1 MQLLDFLWAEYAC
14 HDQVLFDVRPI
25 SRIAAIRILAY
36 RASRWAPGV
45 RVDRLTSKQ
54 LRKLLDFL
62 RNSYACHDQEAF
74 VTHLICEISK
84 LIPSEVTSY
93 SEIDLRTGPVEN
105 RTKVMPADV
114 RFPGD
119 RQIFEEHLSEHPI
132 LTYYQQTGNGEA
144 RTLSD
149 FLTRSQ
155 FHRLELYQK
164 FYRQEGVEDQMAIML
179 PVQPTRLIGIGLHR
193 GQRNFSERDRLLLN
207 LLRPHL
213 AQAYANAQA
222 ISAMRQEVR
231 LLRQGLDVSGQEVVV
246 LSREGRV
253 RLMTQQARAWL
264 TEYFGCPSWQ
274 ADHLPDVLRA
284 WISHQEAV
292 LGRADDAPPPR
303 TPLAVERDGMRLVV
317 RHLCEAGQCLLLL
330 EERQT
335 GPQPVSFEQDG
346 LTRREDEVLQWVAQ
360 GKTNAEIGYILSIS
374 PRTVQKHMEHI
385 FEKLGVETRTAA
397 ATLALDW
404 RSGG

>member
-1 MQLLDFLWAEYAC
+1 MA
-14 HDQVLFDVRPI
+14 
-25 SRIAAIRILAY
+25 
-36 RASRWAPGV
+36 
-45 RVDRLTSKQ
+45 RLTSKQ
-54 LRKLLDFL
+54 LKQLLDFL
-62 RNSYACHDQEAF
+62 RVGYACHDQEAF

-93 SEIDLRTGPVEN
+93 SEIDLRTGPVED
-105 RTKVMPADV
+105 RTKVTPADV

-132 LTYYQQTGNGEA
+132 LTYYQQTCNGEA

-179 PVQPTRLIGIGLHR
+179 PVQSTRPIGIGLHR
-193 GQRNFSERDRLLLN
+193 GRRNFSERDRMLLN

-222 ISAMRQEVR
+222 VSAMQQDVR
-231 LLRQGLDVSGQEVVV
+231 LSRQALETNGQGVVV
-246 LSREGRV
+246 LTKDGQV
-253 RLMTQQARAWL
+253 RLMTGCARDRLA
-264 TEYFGCPSWQ
+264 TYFG
-274 ADHLPDVLRA
+274 LPARDTERLPEALRA
-284 WISHQEAV
+284 WITHQEAV
-292 LGRADDAPPPR
+292 LGRADDVPPPR
-303 TPLAVERDGMRLVV
+303 EPLRVQRDGTCLLV
-317 RHLCEAGQCLLLL
+317 RHLCEADHCLLLL
-330 EERQT
+330 EERQAVN
-335 GPQPVSFEQDG
+335 QPFSFAKDG
-346 LTRREDEVLQWVAQ
+346 LTRREAEVLQWVTQ
-360 GKTNAEIGYILSIS
+360 GKTNAEIGCILGMST
-374 PRTVQKHMEHI
+374 RTAQKHVEHI

-397 ATLALDW
+397 ATLALSR